1 MRCDEVVRELAA
13 PTANRDREAMAEH
26 LSSCSS
32 CAEWARR
39 AEQLDRLWEATRPA
53 ELSPEVWDAVW
64 AQIAPSLP
72 CPATARHED
81 APMAGATP
89 SRNGSG
95 PRIFAHPA
103 PAPASAPAPVGTRS
117 RGRPWRLVSAVALV
131 GLAQAAAILV
141 ALGLAWQS
149 HPLRPGPGRNGGP
162 VIAGPPAPAAPV
174 PVRVATVVRFEAEI
188 PEGSL
193 KPKIRLL
200 RVEGPTARVEDVTTP
215 EMNTGS
221 DIGMVWLNLMESAA
235 TPQVAAQ

>member
-13 PTANRDREAMAEH
+13 PTENRDREAMAEH
-26 LSSCSS
+26 LSACSS

-39 AEQLDRLWEATRPA
+39 AEDLDRLWGATRPA
-53 ELSPEVWDAVW
+53 EPSPETWDAVW

-72 CPATARHED
+72 YPATARHED
-81 APMAGATP
+81 APRGGATP

-103 PAPASAPAPVGTRS
+103 LEPAPAPVGTRS

-149 HPLRPGPGRNGGP
+149 HPPGPRRNGGP
-162 VIAGPPAPAAPV
+162 DIAGNPAQAAPV
-174 PVRVATVVRFEAEI
+174 PVRVANVVRFEAEI

-193 KPKIRLL
+193 KPNIMFLH
-200 RVEGPTARVEDVTTP
+200 VEETTARVEAVPSP
-215 EMNTGS
+215 ETSTGS
-221 DIGMVWLNLMESAA
+221 DIGMVWLNLIESAA